1 MGRPFRLKERIRS
14 FGYAFQGIGF
24 MIRSQPNARVHLLA
38 TVAAV
43 GAGIY
48 FQISRGD
55 WIGLTLAIMAVWIAE
70 ALNTA
75 VECLADVI
83 HPGFHPT
90 IGKAKDV
97 AAGAV
102 FLAALGAVIVGLCVF
117 GPHVQSSMYSRA
129 IQDAPDKTER

>member
-1 MGRPFRLKERIRS
+1 
-14 FGYAFQGIGF
+14 

-38 TVAAV
+38 TVVAV
-43 GAGIY
+43 GAGLY
-48 FQISRGD
+48 FQISKGD
-55 WIGLTLAIMAVWIAE
+55 WIGLTLAIMAVWMAE

-75 VECLADVI
+75 VEFLADVI

-102 FLAALGAVIVGLCVF
+102 FIAALGAVIVGLWVF
-117 GPHVQSSMYSRA
+117 VPHVQSSIEFRA
-129 IQDAPDKTER
+129 IPDAPGQTER

>member
-1 MGRPFRLKERIRS
+1 MGRPFRLRERIRS

-38 TVAAV
+38 TVVAV
-43 GAGIY
+43 GAGLY
-48 FQISRGD
+48 FQISKGD
-55 WIGLTLAIMAVWIAE
+55 WIGLTLAIMAVWMAE

-75 VECLADVI
+75 VEFLADVI

-102 FLAALGAVIVGLCVF
+102 FIAALGAVIVGLWVF
-117 GPHVQSSMYSRA
+117 VPHVQSSIEFRA
-129 IQDAPDKTER
+129 IPDAPGQTER

>member
-1 MGRPFRLKERIRS
+1 MGRPFRLRERIRS

-38 TVAAV
+38 TVVAV
-43 GAGIY
+43 GAGLY
-48 FQISRGD
+48 FQISKGD
-55 WIGLTLAIMAVWIAE
+55 WIGLTLAIMAVWMAE

-75 VECLADVI
+75 VEFLADVI
-83 HPGFHPT
+83 HPGFHPI

-117 GPHVQSSMYSRA
+117 VPHVQSSMESRA
-129 IQDAPDKTER
+129 IPDAPDKTER